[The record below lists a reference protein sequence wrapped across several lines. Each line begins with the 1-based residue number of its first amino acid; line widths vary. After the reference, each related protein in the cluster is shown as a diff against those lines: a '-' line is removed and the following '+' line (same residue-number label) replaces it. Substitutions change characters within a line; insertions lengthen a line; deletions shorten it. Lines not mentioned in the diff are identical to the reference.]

1 MSLVAQQ
8 RQQQQQTLLRSIHV
22 VAVVLVLRLVV
33 APAETGAG
41 TVVVFVT
48 TVIAE
53 LVGALSVAM
62 LGREMWRMTR
72 KKKKKKKGQWK
83 TTMKARKRDSLPCEE
98 AECNAVALLNREE
111 TSTAHTKK
119 GERISPV

>member
-62 LGREMWRMTR
+62 LGRETWRMTR
-72 KKKKKKKGQWK
+72 KKKKKKGQWK